1 MIVYM
6 YKKEIKKQLTVR
18 NIIAGLIIVILVL
31 FLIIGVSTKVNNKKR
46 GKLVTSSTLTDAIN
60 ISELSASQFTYNGIA
75 EIYKDKDKK
84 KIECCIRY
92 NSKIKAGIDMTKV
105 KWEINKEKKTIKP
118 ILPEIMITVNTVDEK
133 SLSFLPEDA
142 PVELKTALIACKKDA
157 EKESEE
163 SGELKSVAEE
173 NIQSVIEGLLYPI
186 LEPQGYMVVG
196 K

>member
-157 EKESEE
+157 EKNQRNLES
-163 SGELKSVAEE
+163 
-173 NIQSVIEGLLYPI
+173 
-186 LEPQGYMVVG
+186 
-196 K
+196 